1 MSWPL
6 DIFAPCGGKWT
17 VMETFQRTSNL
28 IQPTQS
34 IWNTIER
41 LAALEHDKA
50 EESLGDIVT
59 TRSIE
64 DDTLLQNDVVKT
76 AARQLAQTIANDLA
90 ETRIRDFTHLITNEI
105 VGRLEAFI
113 ENCQERVD
121 LSETEQLMVSE
132 AQSVAERSYE
142 ILHTWAETGEEPQKL
157 RRF

>member
-1 MSWPL
+1 MRSQETDWGRLLSWPL

-59 TRSIE
+59 ARSIE

-105 VGRLEAFI
+105 VGRLA
-113 ENCQERVD
+113 
-121 LSETEQLMVSE
+121 
-132 AQSVAERSYE
+132 
-142 ILHTWAETGEEPQKL
+142 K
-157 RRF
+157 